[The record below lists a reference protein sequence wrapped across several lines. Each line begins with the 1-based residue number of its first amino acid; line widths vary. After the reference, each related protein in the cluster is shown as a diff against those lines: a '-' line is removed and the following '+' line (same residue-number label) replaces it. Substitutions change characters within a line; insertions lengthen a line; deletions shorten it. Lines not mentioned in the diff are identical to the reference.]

1 MVKQRGPHKLNLLAA
16 VALNK
21 LGEGWHA
28 DGGNL
33 YLFVRGES
41 RTWVFRYTS
50 PEGKR
55 RNMGLGSS
63 KSVTLAR
70 ARELAAAYR
79 GQVKDKLAPV
89 DPIET
94 TKAAKAQR
102 GIEQAKRMTFKEC
115 AEAYIEANRAGW
127 KNAKH
132 AAQWGAT
139 LTTYAYPVIGDMPV
153 ALVETPL
160 IVRILQPI
168 WTTKTETASRL
179 RGRIENVLDW
189 AKVSGFRQEENP
201 ARWRGHL
208 DHILPAASKV
218 AKVTHHAALPF
229 KEISAFMPKLQ
240 EAAGLGARALELAIL
255 TATRSGEV
263 RGATWAEFD
272 LAEKVWI
279 IPGERMKAGR
289 EHRVPLST
297 AAVKLL
303 KALPRLNETELVFPS
318 SKLNKPLSDMTLT
331 AALKRLDRSDL
342 TAHGFRSTFR
352 DWAAEATNYP
362 REVAEMALA
371 HTIEDAVE
379 AAYRRGDLFEKRK
392 AMMED
397 WARFCTHSAALKV
410 VKLARKA

>member
-16 VALNK
+16 VAINK

-102 GIEQAKRMTFKEC
+102 GVEQAKRMTFKEC

-132 AAQWGAT
+132 AAQWGST
-139 LTTYAYPVIGDMPV
+139 LTNYAYPVIGDTPV

-160 IVRILQPI
+160 IVKILQPI

-189 AKVSGFRQEENP
+189 AKVSGFRKEDNP

-229 KEISAFMPKLQ
+229 KEINAFMPKLQ

-263 RGATWAEFD
+263 RGATWAEID
-272 LAEKVWI
+272 LAEKVWT

-303 KALPRLNETELVFPS
+303 KALPRLNESELVFPS
-318 SKLNKPLSDMTLT
+318 SKPNKALSDMTLT

-352 DWAAEATNYP
+352 DWTAEATNYP

-397 WARFCTHSAALKV
+397 WARFCTHGAEVKV
-410 VKLARKA
+410 VKLAKKA

>member
-16 VALNK
+16 VAINK

-70 ARELAAAYR
+70 ARELAATYR

-132 AAQWGAT
+132 AAQWGST
-139 LTTYAYPVIGDMPV
+139 LTTYAYPVIGDTPV

-160 IVRILQPI
+160 IVKSLQPI

-189 AKVSGFRQEENP
+189 AKVSGFRQEDNP

-229 KEISAFMPKLQ
+229 KEISDFMPKLQ

-263 RGATWAEFD
+263 RGATWAEID
-272 LAEKVWI
+272 LTEKVWT

-303 KALPRLNETELVFPS
+303 KALPRLSDSELVFPS
-318 SKLNKPLSDMTLT
+318 SKPNKPLSDMTLT
-331 AALKRLDRSDL
+331 AVLKRLDRSDL

-352 DWAAEATNYP
+352 DWTAEATNYP

-397 WARFCTHSAALKV
+397 WARFCTHGAAVKV
-410 VKLARKA
+410 VKLAKKA